1 MKVGDYLIRNHM
13 NIRLLIYDFIPKGVK
28 FRIVHINEDHII
40 FVYNNL
46 PCTFSRHKNSN
57 LYWKQYFKL
66 IKEEDA
72 IRESKSKEVKIV
84 ITSSDINTNYN
95 IHHEGDLNL
104 LSLIGMLEKIKLD
117 ALNTIQKESLK
128 AISDKYLSNNQ

>member
-13 NIRLLIYDFIPKGVK
+13 NIRVLIYDFIPKGVK
-28 FRIVHINEDHII
+28 FRIIRINEDNII
-40 FVYNNL
+40 FVCNDL
-46 PCTFSRHKNSN
+46 PCIFSRHKHNN

-104 LSLIGMLEKIKLD
+104 FSLIGMLEKIKLD

-128 AISDKYLSNNQ
+128 AISDNYSSKNH